1 MPVCVSARHEH
12 PLKAQHN
19 TPPSPPLDLNA
30 RLGFIHSRPHV
41 STRRTQNLPPWPQ
54 IVDKTI
60 MYADQDGDG
69 KVSFD
74 EFCEVVGNSEVE
86 VDMNLPSDAI

>member
-1 MPVCVSARHEH
+1 
-12 PLKAQHN
+12 
-19 TPPSPPLDLNA
+19 
-30 RLGFIHSRPHV
+30 
-41 STRRTQNLPPWPQ
+41 
-54 IVDKTI
+54 VDKTI